1 MQVISL
7 ENAPKKQR
15 QVSEELR
22 QGMAERQE
30 RKHSQ
35 RPCCGFKNRAQFCW
49 RVSDSP
55 KRSQLTLS
63 HQRARKLWHLP
74 TSSPHGQR
82 HAPEHGPRTM
92 GREHLRQREAG
103 SRWPGWH
110 LPAGNFQDRETVI
123 EIQSPSVRVAP
134 SSLHP

>member
-1 MQVISL
+1 MRPRSRASEWGIETGNGRETREEALTTSL
-7 ENAPKKQR
+7 LWVQE
-15 QVSEELR
+15 
-22 QGMAERQE
+22 QGPVLLE
-30 RKHSQ
+30 SL
-35 RPCCGFKNRAQFCW
+35 
-49 RVSDSP
+49 SP

-74 TSSPHGQR
+74 TSSPDGQR

-92 GREHLRQREAG
+92 GREHLRHRKAG
-103 SRWPGWH
+103 SYWPGWH

-123 EIQSPSVRVAP
+123 EIQSPSVRMAP